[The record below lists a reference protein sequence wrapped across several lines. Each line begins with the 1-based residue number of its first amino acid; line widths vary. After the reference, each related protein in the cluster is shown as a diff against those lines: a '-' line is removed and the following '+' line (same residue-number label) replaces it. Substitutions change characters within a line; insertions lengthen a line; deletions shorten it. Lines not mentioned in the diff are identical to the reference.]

1 MKLLV
6 YAMILSLTTFSAFA
20 KQNSA
25 NSQKTGA
32 SNMERQSYENTD
44 AGKKQAEWMKG
55 KLVKPDCSPSM
66 NRIGWSEGCK

>member
-1 MKLLV
+1 MKTLV
-6 YAMILSLTTFSAFA
+6 YVMILSLTTFSAFA
-20 KQNSA
+20 QQNSA

-32 SNMERQSYENTD
+32 SNVERQSYENTD

-55 KLVKPDCSPSM
+55 KFVKPDCSPSM

>member
-1 MKLLV
+1 MN
-6 YAMILSLTTFSAFA
+6 ANIDSAKNDA
-20 KQNSA
+20 ISSS

-32 SNMERQSYENTD
+32 SNIERQSYENTD

-55 KLVKPDCSPSM
+55 KLVKSDCSPAM

>member
-1 MKLLV
+1 
-6 YAMILSLTTFSAFA
+6 
-20 KQNSA
+20 NSA

-32 SNMERQSYENTD
+32 SNVERQSYENTD

-55 KLVKPDCSPSM
+55 KFVKPDCSPSM

>member
-1 MKLLV
+1 MKTLV

-20 KQNSA
+20 KQNST

-32 SNMERQSYENTD
+32 SNVERQSYENTD

-55 KLVKPDCSPSM
+55 KFVKPDCSPSM

>member
-1 MKLLV
+1 MKPLV

-32 SNMERQSYENTD
+32 SNMVDWPPES
-44 AGKKQAEWMKG
+44 
-55 KLVKPDCSPSM
+55 PD
-66 NRIGWSEGCK
+66 NQYHLNK

>member
-1 MKLLV
+1 MKPLV

-32 SNMERQSYENTD
+32 SNIERQSYENTD

-55 KLVKPDCSPSM
+55 K
-66 NRIGWSEGCK
+66 